1 MTGERGAGCREMTE
15 NAEGK
20 SSVLMERRPARE
32 DEGVAGKKMI
42 SKDGEGGNGDDL

>member
-1 MTGERGAGCREMTE
+1 MTGERGAGSREMTE

-32 DEGVAGKKMI
+32 DEGVAGKKNE
-42 SKDGEGGNGDDL
+42 KQRRGRGKW